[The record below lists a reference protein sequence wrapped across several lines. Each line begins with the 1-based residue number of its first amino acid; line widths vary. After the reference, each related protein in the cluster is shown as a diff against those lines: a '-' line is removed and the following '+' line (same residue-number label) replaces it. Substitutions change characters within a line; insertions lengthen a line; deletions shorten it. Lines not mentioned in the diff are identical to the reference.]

1 MSSEVAQ
8 THLVIGIVFAVPLA
22 CLCLFGLY
30 LQWQGRQI
38 YNRIGDYSIGLVT
51 FYCQLDYPGQNF
63 PRLNVLEAKIAA
75 QPADLQANVQ
85 VYRRRSSR
93 FRWALL
99 SYFGLLAGLGLV
111 SLLARK
117 LNA

>member
-1 MSSEVAQ
+1 VSSAATQ
-8 THLVIGIVFAVPLA
+8 TQFILSIIFAAPLA
-22 CLCLFGLY
+22 FLCLFGLY

-63 PRLNVLEAKIAA
+63 PGPNVLEAKIAA

-93 FRWALL
+93 LRWALL
-99 SYFGLLAGLGLV
+99 SYFGLVLCLGLV
-111 SLLARK
+111 SFLVRK
-117 LNA
+117 LTA